1 MKKLL
6 SVVVIASLV
15 LVGCSESSNND
26 NEISLGYEVNTET
39 ENTAKEPEF
48 ATLTPVKIDNMN
60 FANKLGASDNEEQCI
75 TECSDNYLALN
86 FIDKQNPTY
95 SVGFFSVEDCPYN
108 SYDYELAQN
117 VASNSAGSK
126 FTTKVI
132 NNHTWN
138 IYTYPVNSDAG
149 EATKVLMLRILDDN
163 TYRSIM
169 LFYQKDE
176 ESILSKKAESILNQ
190 LNI

>member
-15 LVGCSESSNND
+15 LVGCSESSSTD
-26 NEISLGYEVNTET
+26 GEINLEYEVNTDT
-39 ENTAKEPEF
+39 NDTSDEPQF
-48 ATLTPVKIDNMN
+48 ATLTPVNIDNLN
-60 FANKLGASDNEEQCI
+60 FANKLGVSNNEELCI
-75 TECSDNYLALN
+75 TECSDNYLSLN

-95 SVGFFSVEDCPYN
+95 SVGFVSVEDSQYD
-108 SYDYELAQN
+108 SYSYELTQN
-117 VASNSAGSK
+117 IASNSDECK
-126 FTTKVI
+126 FTQNVI

-138 IYTYPVNSDAG
+138 TYTYPVNSDSG
-149 EATKVLMLRILDDN
+149 EATKVLMLRIVDDN

-169 LFYQKDE
+169 LFYPKDE
-176 ESILSKKAESILNQ
+176 ESVLSKKAESILNQ